1 MILNESAIVA
11 AHSPLIVNGN
21 LGDAYRAGTFGC
33 CRLID
38 KIAVAHDAMLHKGK
52 DFRIEPVIVVELAVR
67 CLNSCGAAGLLALSG
82 YWSPAQHHLRDLV
95 ETTQLFELFR
105 RDPSEAARWAEAF
118 GITRYQKFGFNQV
131 QAKLRGDPGQFDLD
145 AFKGEFGNWS
155 NRGSHPSMEGLA
167 AHFASPTE
175 KVVGPSASPD
185 RFRAFTAD
193 LFTRMGRA
201 TLFFVAAL
209 DAAIPDAPTVE
220 KKFRYDLAVVQ
231 GAWKLLNGITY
242 DEMIAAWPDDGHRWP
257 VDAR

>member
-1 MILNESAIVA
+1 MILNKSAIVA

-33 CRLID
+33 RRLIER
-38 KIAVAHDAMLHKGK
+38 IALAHDAMLHKGK

-155 NRGSHPSMEGLA
+155 NRGSHPSMKDWRRISHRRPRKSLA
-167 AHFASPTE
+167 HQQARIDSALSPPICLRAWGGRRCFSWRHWTPPFRTRRLSRKNFATIWRSC
-175 KVVGPSASPD
+175 
-185 RFRAFTAD
+185 RA
-193 LFTRMGRA
+193 RG
-201 TLFFVAAL
+201 
-209 DAAIPDAPTVE
+209 
-220 KKFRYDLAVVQ
+220 
-231 GAWKLLNGITY
+231 NC
-242 DEMIAAWPDDGHRWP
+242 
-257 VDAR
+257 